1 MMIRIAGL
9 YEKTSEKTG
18 VKYLTGRLNVG
29 ARVLV
34 LQNLKATA
42 TDAPPWEMFIA
53 EAPNTLTPQQT
64 AAWKA
69 QHPVGKPDLLVHR
82 AGDRAPPAPGPQ
94 RRRRHAPYPK
104 AKAKDADQPAAPD
117 EDFNDPLPPWMAG

>member
-1 MMIRIAGL
+1 MMIKIAGL
-9 YEKTSEKTG
+9 FERTSEKTG

-34 LQNLKATA
+34 LQNLRATA

-53 EAPNTLTPQQT
+53 EAPSTLTPEKV

-69 QHPVGKPDLLVHR
+69 QQPADKPELHLHQV
-82 AGDRAPPAPGPQ
+82 GDRAPQAPPPAATRRSIAAARSRKWKSSPKPAPGFRTRP
-94 RRRRHAPYPK
+94 
-104 AKAKDADQPAAPD
+104 
-117 EDFNDPLPPWMAG
+117 

>member
-9 YEKTSEKTG
+9 YERTSEKTG

-34 LQNLKATA
+34 LQNLRATA

-53 EAPNTLTPQQT
+53 EAPSTLTPEKVE
-64 AAWKA
+64 AWKA
-69 QHPVGKPDLLVHR
+69 QHPVGKPDPHLHQL
-82 AGDRAPPAPGPQ
+82 GDRAPQAPAP
-94 RRRRHAPYPK
+94 RRRRRAPYPK
-104 AKAKDADQPAAPD
+104 AKASDADQGAAQG
-117 EDFNDPLPPWMAG
+117 EDFDDPLPPWMAG

>member
-9 YEKTSEKTG
+9 YERTSEKTG

-34 LQNLKATA
+34 LQNLRATA

-53 EAPNTLTPQQT
+53 EAPSTLTPEKV

-69 QHPVGKPDLLVHR
+69 QQPADKPELHLHQF
-82 AGDRAPPAPGPQ
+82 GDRAPQAPAPPS
-94 RRRRHAPYPK
+94 K
-104 AKAKDADQPAAPD
+104 AAP
-117 EDFNDPLPPWMAG
+117 PPEPIAFAALSTQLDVLLDLANAPGA